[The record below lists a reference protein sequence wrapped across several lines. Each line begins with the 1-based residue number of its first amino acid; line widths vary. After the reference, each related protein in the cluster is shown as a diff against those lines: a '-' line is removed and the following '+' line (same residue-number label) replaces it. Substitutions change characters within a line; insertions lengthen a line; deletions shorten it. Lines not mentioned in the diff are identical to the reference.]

1 MNTSVSSFVPPNRLK
16 EVTQIIKDI
25 DEVIK
30 GMQGPHKVHV
40 DQVSAPHTLKLLKK
54 MRADK
59 VKEREALLSSSIWRN
74 SNGGSRKKMREFRRC
89 RRSCRKQMRSRRN

>member
-1 MNTSVSSFVPPNRLK
+1 MNTSVSSFVPKNRLK
-16 EVTQIIKDI
+16 EVTQIINDI

-40 DQVSAPHTLKLLKK
+40 DQVSAPHTLKLLEK

-59 VKEREALLSSSIWRN
+59 VKERQALLSSSWGNR
-74 SNGGSRKKMREFRRC
+74 NGGSRKKMREFRRC
-89 RRSCRKQMRSRRN
+89 RRTCRRQRRSRRN